1 MIRIAHYLL
10 CIRMLA
16 ACMMTVRTKS
26 IMLKPFIRGALLATL
41 MIGTQGCF
49 YSNPPIQYG
58 GGPYGSH
65 TICDTN
71 GNNCL
76 ACDGD
81 NSNCQSVGTQNG
93 PQYGTQYGSSNHT
106 VCNDHGCQNCDSS
119 NNNCQ
124 PLAGSSGSS
133 WGFFF

>member
-1 MIRIAHYLL
+1 MF
-10 CIRMLA
+10 
-16 ACMMTVRTKS
+16 
-26 IMLKPFIRGALLATL
+26 KPLIRGALLAAAL
-41 MIGTQGCF
+41 IGTQGCF
-49 YSNPPIQYG
+49 YSSPPARYG
-58 GGPYGSH
+58 AGPYGSH

-81 NSNCQSVGTQNG
+81 NNNCQSIGTQNGAQYGGQYG
-93 PQYGTQYGSSNHT
+93 PQYGTQYGSGSHT

-124 PLAGSSGSS
+124 PLAGSS